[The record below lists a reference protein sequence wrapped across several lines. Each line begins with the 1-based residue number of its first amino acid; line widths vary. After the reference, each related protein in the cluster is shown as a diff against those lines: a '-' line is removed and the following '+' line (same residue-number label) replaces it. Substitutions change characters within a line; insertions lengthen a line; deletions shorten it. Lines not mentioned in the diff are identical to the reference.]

1 MDQAIRDSRIL
12 VIDDAEANLLIL
24 ETILSDIGYTNVV
37 TLGDPYRVTATCQAF
52 DPDLLLLDLHM
63 PGMSGLDVI
72 SEIRER
78 KSPTYLPI
86 LMLTADFSSEAKVR
100 ALRTGANDFL
110 TKPFDRTEVELRI
123 KNLLEMRHL
132 HVALANQNALL
143 EERVAERTQ
152 QLERVKLE
160 ILERLAMAAEFRDD
174 QTGQHTQR
182 VGRTCALVA
191 AAMGLSSAEIE
202 SIRRAA
208 PLHDV
213 GKIGIP
219 DRILLKPGP
228 LTPAEMEIMKRHT
241 SIGAKLLSNSDSQLL
256 KLAELIAASHHER
269 WDGSG
274 YGSHLS
280 GEDIPLQGRILAVA
294 DVFDALTHQR
304 PYKDAWPVDRSLDE
318 IRSQRAR
325 QFDPAVVDAFLA
337 VQEKVDLVNTGEH
350 DLRLVV

>member
-1 MDQAIRDSRIL
+1 MEQAIRDSRIL

-24 ETILSDIGYTNVV
+24 EAILDDVGYTNVV
-37 TLGDPYRVTATCQAF
+37 TLSDPYRVAATCQAY

-72 SEIRER
+72 AQIRER
-78 KSPTYLPI
+78 KSSIYLPI

-132 HVALANQNALL
+132 HVALQNQNALL
-143 EERVAERTQ
+143 EERVAERTK
-152 QLERVKLE
+152 QLEAVKLE

-174 QTGQHTQR
+174 QTGQHTHR

-191 AAMGLSSAEIE
+191 AAMGLTTNEIE

-228 LTPAEMEIMKRHT
+228 LSPAEMEIMKRHT

-256 KLAELIAASHHER
+256 QLAETIAASHHER
-269 WDGSG
+269 WDGTG
-274 YGSHLS
+274 YGSRLS
-280 GEDIPLQGRILAVA
+280 GDQIPLQGRILAVA

-304 PYKDAWPVDRSLDE
+304 PYKDAWPVDRSIDE
-318 IRSQRAR
+318 IRTQRGR

-337 VQEKVDLVNTGEH
+337 VQEKFDLSDTGEY
-350 DLRLVV
+350 DRRLVV